1 MIEMIPAPPWV
12 RQRLDS
18 PAVYLDHWALRRF
31 SEGPVEGEQLKKAIL
46 SRNGTLVISWANVV
60 EFAAMSKDTKAGRAA
75 ETFIDAHWPNLYF
88 LRSEPFEVVRRED
101 ERGRPQ
107 AGTDA
112 ASDGE
117 LLDAVAYNSIRMG
130 LLMPEFTGVLATVI
144 EAKAELHPNAESL
157 KSSVREA
164 VLHRLKRIR
173 ADPGERSKME
183 SAPTQPWRP
192 RATLAAAEL
201 LLRELFR
208 ISDVME
214 PNDSMDLLHAAVPLA
229 YCDYVLLDGRWRDLA
244 DRAISGMRTA
254 GVKAP
259 LAKVY
264 SGKKGEV
271 EKFLEAL
278 ATGQAAGAEQT
289 EG

>member
-1 MIEMIPAPPWV
+1 VIEVIPAPPWV

-31 SEGPVEGEQLKKAIL
+31 SERPAEGERLKKAIL

-60 EFAAMSKDTKAGRAA
+60 EFAAMNKDTKAGRAA

-112 ASDGE
+112 ASDEE
-117 LLDAVAYNSIRMG
+117 LLDAVAYNSIRIG
-130 LLMPEFTGVLATVI
+130 VLMPEFAGVLATVI
-144 EAKAELHPNAESL
+144 EAKAELHPTAERL

-164 VLHRLKRIR
+164 VLQRLKRIQ
-173 ADPGERSKME
+173 ADPEERNKVE
-183 SAPTQPWRP
+183 SAPTQAGRP
-192 RATLAAAEL
+192 RATLAAGEL

-214 PNDSMDLLHAAVPLA
+214 LNDSMDLLHAAVPLA

-244 DRAISGMRTA
+244 DRAISGMRAA

-278 ATGQAAGAEQT
+278 ATGQAAGAEQI